1 MISISGQTEK
11 YVLDLNTSTDSH
23 IELTIDSSIN
33 GSRITWVISYI
44 SDPILDVHSFSSN
57 KLSIDTNLKE
67 LKKEEFII
75 LKNIKKEEI
84 IIIVKPNIEMSRERN
99 YTFKL
104 GKSTISSKTITI
116 NIVSKE
122 NGTTEPWEIVRHGE
136 PISYEISS
144 TKTKLVITLTAIL
157 ASEVT
162 TNFELQQINSGKIIN
177 FKLNHK
183 DNNSVELIKEA
194 D

>member
-1 MISISGQTEK
+1 MISINGKSK
-11 YVLDLNTSTDSH
+11 RYILDLNTSTDSH
-23 IELTIDSSIN
+23 RELIVDSSIN

-104 GKSTISSKTITI
+104 GKSTISGKTITI

-136 PISYEISS
+136 PISYEISK
-144 TKTKLVITLTAIL
+144 TKTKLTITLTAIL
-157 ASEVT
+157 ASEII
-162 TNFELQQINSGKIIN
+162 TNFELQQTNSGKIVT
-177 FKLNHK
+177 FQLKHK
-183 DNNSVELIKEA
+183 DNDSVELIKEA